1 MIRARGK
8 HSAAHPQTKVY
19 TIQNPGAYSSY
30 ELQIEKTANG
40 STPGTGGWVSLAEFE
55 LRDSDGQNIARD
67 PASLLM
73 GADEQWGQ
81 IYVDQQSVV
90 APSSI
95 QIPTSL
101 QPFDFEPMRAATII
115 EVSDFTGAAIQ
126 AAINQAA
133 AMPAGTNPVVHLKKG
148 SYDVSST
155 ITIPA
160 QIPITIVGDGASE
173 HGSVLAWT
181 GTGAGPVVW
190 LEGPSRATLRDLS
203 ISGGSAGGVDGILID
218 NANQP
223 GGRIYGY
230 EVQTNGASAG
240 AGHLVDA
247 GFDISGINQ
256 TAVDINAS
264 GFTNF
269 LTGVR
274 VTGGPGHVQF
284 LTGASSVGNRLFD
297 VKDAGALLATAYW
310 YEGDWPYVASLID
323 LPSTSSGSLSLASMF
338 WTANSQYP
346 TVQAQ
351 SFPGTLTILNSALN
365 PYPSQSPF
373 MSVTGDGSQTNIL
386 SAGNFLASNVD
397 AGALAAADQTNPQGQ
412 ISQIVNS
419 NTVGTDLPA
428 ITNEVVGAQPTPAF
442 VENQLALLR
451 TIDTTAAVA
460 APAGVTDVKLLRV
473 AVSAGDNHAGV
484 KIVGSS
490 DNSDEQ
496 IGPPT
501 TVIEANGSTHF
512 TAVGDHFFLYDG
524 SGSGPSLKY
533 SGMDAVA
540 GQFGAW
546 TPIGAEQT
554 ATGYEIAWKVPG
566 ADQYTVW
573 NTDSSGNYITTV
585 VGAVSGTSSALES
598 FEPVFHQDLN
608 SDGLI
613 GNSDGLIGPAT
624 VIEAN
629 GSTRLDRGWGSFF
642 PLRRQRIRPLAEIRR
657 HAMYVA
663 GQFGAWTPI
672 GAEQTATGYEVAWKI
687 TGADQYTVWNTDS
700 SGNYIT
706 NLVGAVSG
714 TSSALELFEPVFH
727 QDLNSD
733 GLIGPPATVLDGHL
747 GAQTLTAGGGTTLIG
762 GPNDILNAGAGADTF
777 VFPPD
782 FGLNTINGFAAGTD
796 VIQFDHTIFADV
808 ADVQSHMQQI
818 GSDVVIAYDPQN
830 VVTLHDVLLAN
841 LHVSDFLIV

>member
-8 HSAAHPQTKVY
+8 HSAGIRRQT
-19 TIQNPGAYSSY
+19 
-30 ELQIEKTANG
+30 
-40 STPGTGGWVSLAEFE
+40 STRSRIREPIRATNCKSRRRRTVRHPGTGGWVSLAEFE
-55 LRDSDGQNIARD
+55 LRDSGGQNIARD

-95 QIPTSL
+95 QAPTSL

-126 AAINQAA
+126 AAIDQAA

-173 HGSVLAWT
+173 HGSVIAWT

-203 ISGGSAGGVDGILID
+203 IFGGRAGGVDGILID

-230 EVQTNGASAG
+230 EVQTNGAAAG
-240 AGHLVDA
+240 AGHLLDA

-284 LTGASSVGNRLFD
+284 LTGASSGGNRLFD

-373 MSVTGDGSQTNIL
+373 MSFTGDGSQTNIL
-386 SAGNFLASNVD
+386 SAGNFLANNVD

-473 AVSAGDNHAGV
+473 AVTAGDNHAGV

-585 VGAVSGTSSALES
+585 VDAVSGTSSALES

-629 GSTRLDRGWGSFF
+629 GLTHFTAVGDHFFLYDGSGSG
-642 PLRRQRIRPLAEIRR
+642 PSLKYGGMDA
-657 HAMYVA
+657 VA

-672 GAEQTATGYEVAWKI
+672 GAEQTATGYEVAWKV

-714 TSSALELFEPVFH
+714 TSSALESFEPVFH

-733 GLIGPPATVLDGHL
+733 GLIGPRD
-747 GAQTLTAGGGTTLIG
+747 
-762 GPNDILNAGAGADTF
+762 GAGWTPGRSNAHCRQR
-777 VFPPD
+777 P
-782 FGLNTINGFAAGTD
+782 
-796 VIQFDHTIFADV
+796 H
-808 ADVQSHMQQI
+808 
-818 GSDVVIAYDPQN
+818 
-830 VVTLHDVLLAN
+830 
-841 LHVSDFLIV
+841 